1 MASGMTLPLTS
12 RHAIDE
18 PLEPR
23 RGMICVALG
32 TALLFVC
39 VTRWPVARS
48 QPFESDEFGFLA
60 QMASHWFPMHHTL
73 FMMLGRALAVV
84 CGDPYRALIMLDMFT
99 SAGAIV
105 SVWWMLRAIVRPA
118 IAAAAAIL
126 LGAGPVFWGYGA
138 MAANY
143 TAIVLVGSFLLGVA
157 YRGQSFPRG
166 WQPFAAAVVLA
177 IGTGYRP
184 DIGTYWLPVF
194 GVILWQ
200 HRWNRAIAA
209 GVLFTVVNLT
219 WLSAML
225 YDVGGWAQYRAAS
238 AEFAH
243 QAGYLNSVWN
253 LGFVDGPARYAV
265 KLGMGLAWTLGP
277 ALLFVPVGIWRL
289 TRHGLV
295 KGRAGSTDKLE
306 PPAIGKPDE
315 QRDLSPPSNEG
326 VRVGRL
332 RATYYRISGNTLA
345 NRRLLCFLLAISI
358 APALA
363 CHLLVHFGV
372 AGYSFHYVPALMV
385 LVALGAGRAP
395 TAESE
400 PRSLRMPAIGSFRE
414 SAPVQLMAIATVL
427 AAMFW
432 FYPTD
437 YRQPG
442 LRGSFDLSFCRF
454 TRVGLKTPMPERSPE
469 YWRTANS
476 RPLAGTPIR
485 QPTEPRAG
493 EG

>member
-1 MASGMTLPLTS
+1 MASGMTLPMTS

-23 RGMICVALG
+23 RAVICIALG
-32 TALLFVC
+32 IALLFVGA
-39 VTRWPVARS
+39 TRWPVARS

-73 FMMLGRALAVV
+73 FMMLGRALAIV

-138 MAANY
+138 MAGNY

-157 YRGQSFPRG
+157 YRGQSFPQS
-166 WQPFAAAVVLA
+166 WQPFAAAAVLA

-200 HRWNRAIAA
+200 HRWSRAIAA
-209 GVLFTVVNLT
+209 GVLFTVVNLA

-253 LGFVDGPARYAV
+253 LGFVDGPVRYAV
-265 KLGMGLAWTLGP
+265 KLAMALAWTLGP
-277 ALLFVPVGIWRL
+277 ALLLVPVGIWRL
-289 TRHGLV
+289 TRRGLV
-295 KGRAGSTDKLE
+295 KGRADSTDKLE
-306 PPAIGKPDE
+306 PPALGIPREK
-315 QRDLSPPSNEG
+315 RILSPPCKG
-326 VRVGRL
+326 GAP
-332 RATYYRISGNTLA
+332 RATNYWISGNALA
-345 NRRLLCFLLAISI
+345 YPRLLCFLLAISI

-363 CHLLVHFGV
+363 SHLLVHFGV

-395 TAESE
+395 SAESE
-400 PRSLRMPAIGSFRE
+400 RRSLAMPSIGSLRE

-454 TRVGLKTPMPERSPE
+454 TRVGLKMPMPDRSPE

-485 QPTEPRAG
+485 RPVESLAG